1 MQSIKSIKSI
11 KGSMLMAVGAALLH
25 GSGGGTAAWA
35 DAVSAEIRITAYR
48 GTGANANNL
57 GFPYIDLRNTADTA
71 DIVGYRITI
80 GDTSYFWDGAL
91 INASSQIPASNLT
104 IIAPGSSLDDLAAS
118 DDVIHMTFAPGI
130 FTPGTVLSHR
140 NDIDRDA
147 EAGVTETYPVD
158 QPDFRQV
165 LFDLDG
171 SDDSDNAL
179 ITITFSDGQVIQQ
192 RLPDFSSTDEN
203 TSAISSSTHNFGYIR
218 LDQVVPEPMSLA
230 MLSGG
235 LLLLTPRR
243 RRG

>member
-1 MQSIKSIKSI
+1 MQSV
-11 KGSMLMAVGAALLH
+11 KGYMLMAAGAALLLGP
-25 GSGGGTAAWA
+25 GSGTAAQA

-48 GTGANANNL
+48 GTGTNANNI

-71 DIVGYRITI
+71 DIIDYQITI

-91 INASSQIPASNLT
+91 INSSSQIPASNLT
-104 IIAPGSSLDDLAAS
+104 IVTPGSTLDDLAAS
-118 DDVIHMTFAPGI
+118 HNVIHMTFAPGI

-147 EAGVTETYPVD
+147 EEGVTETYPVD
-158 QPDFRQV
+158 QPDFRHV

-192 RLPDFSSTDEN
+192 RLPDFSSADEN
-203 TSAISSSTHNFGYIR
+203 TTAISQSTHNFGYIV

-235 LLLLTPRR
+235 LLLLMPRR
-243 RRG
+243 WRG